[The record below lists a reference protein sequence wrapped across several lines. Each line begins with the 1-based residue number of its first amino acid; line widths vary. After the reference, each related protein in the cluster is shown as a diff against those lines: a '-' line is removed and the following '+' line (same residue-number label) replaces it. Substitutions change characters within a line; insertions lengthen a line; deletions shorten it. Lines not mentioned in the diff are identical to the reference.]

1 MHNTAES
8 LADDAAKIAKS
19 NQEQAVAAWVN
30 YLNQLRLD
38 QLVAALRQQ
47 DLNLRDALASVDDA
61 VDEIKKVVTSNRG
74 GLKGMHGF
82 IAEVAETGI
91 GNARSQVQ
99 GGSKVYQWVDDNG
112 PIDLM
117 REGAAIQQKFYAAGN
132 RFGLGAIT
140 EHIRRYPDF
149 IRSGHRYQI
158 PNDHYEMVRKLYH
171 MPREEAGKVLSR
183 ADNGPSFKDWQRVQ
197 TFFKDGPVPFNSL
210 EPSHLEYHE
219 VQQGTYEVTMSG
231 EKDSLA
237 QTDQTQRD
245 SAYLESKPTLKQGA
259 QIAAQA
265 AVIEGATTFVMAVIA
280 RRRAGK
286 RLGEFTNDDWVAI
299 TNETGISFANGGVRG
314 FSIYALTNFTATS
327 AAAASAIATAA
338 FGVAEQ
344 ANKLRRR
351 EITEQEFIENAEI
364 VSLEAAVSA
373 LSSFIGQAII
383 PIPVLGAVIGN
394 SVGMVMHRAVSS
406 SLSKRE
412 AELIAG
418 YLEEQRVLDDRIAV
432 EHQQLVD
439 QLDTAMSEYIELLG
453 HAFSPD
459 VELALAGSVNL
470 ALELGVASE
479 DVLDSEEKA
488 KAYFLG

>member
-1 MHNTAES
+1 M
-8 LADDAAKIAKS
+8 
-19 NQEQAVAAWVN
+19 
-30 YLNQLRLD
+30 
-38 QLVAALRQQ
+38 
-47 DLNLRDALASVDDA
+47 
-61 VDEIKKVVTSNRG
+61 
-74 GLKGMHGF
+74 
-82 IAEVAETGI
+82 
-91 GNARSQVQ
+91 
-99 GGSKVYQWVDDNG
+99 
-112 PIDLM
+112 
-117 REGAAIQQKFYAAGN
+117 
-132 RFGLGAIT
+132 
-140 EHIRRYPDF
+140 
-149 IRSGHRYQI
+149 
-158 PNDHYEMVRKLYH
+158 
-171 MPREEAGKVLSR
+171 
-183 ADNGPSFKDWQRVQ
+183 
-197 TFFKDGPVPFNSL
+197 
-210 EPSHLEYHE
+210 
-219 VQQGTYEVTMSG
+219 QQGTYEVTMSG